1 MLIVRGAIKDYDWG
15 IIDGLQPWSGLSTGG
30 PQAELWFGVHP
41 GGPSPLV
48 DHSGAPTGELL
59 ADHFDIEA
67 IPLLVKLLAAARPLS
82 VQLHPTRAVAAAGWE
97 AQHQP
102 DHPPVFSDP
111 FEKTEM
117 LVALDDFEAF
127 AGWREVEEAIA
138 VLAHLPGTAEAIDHL
153 GRADRAS
160 AIRGLLAAGS
170 PEAVAGLEAAA
181 RAAGLPDEQVAAYR
195 TVAESYPMDAGAV
208 LTPLLAYLRLR
219 AGQAVYVPAGL
230 PHSYIR
236 GTGLEVMTSS
246 DNVIRLG
253 LTSKA
258 VFVDHA
264 IDALVDGIAPQ
275 FMDTEHGDLIWP
287 ARAPFVVRMVSSG
300 EERIPSGAYRIVL
313 LIEGSA
319 RVESEFGEVALR
331 PGTAAVI
338 SADDPDSFVI
348 ADGLVAIVQSTEL
361 RDDVRT
367 RHETLGTD
375 PDEH

>member
-15 IIDGLQPWSGLSTGG
+15 IVDGLQPWSGLSTDA

-48 DHSGAPTGELL
+48 DPAGIPTGELL

-82 VQLHPTRAVAAAGWE
+82 VQLHPTRQVAAAGWE
-97 AQHQP
+97 AQHHP
-102 DHPPVFSDP
+102 GHPPVFSDP

-117 LVALDDFEAF
+117 LVALGDFEAF
-127 AGWREVEEAIA
+127 AGWRDTEEAVA
-138 VLAHLPGTAEAIDHL
+138 VLAHLPGCESGIAHL
-153 GRADRAS
+153 RAGDRPS
-160 AIRGLLAAGS
+160 AIRALLAAGS
-170 PEAVAGLEAAA
+170 ADAVASLAAA
-181 RAAGLPDEQVAAYR
+181 AQSAGLPPEQVEAYR
-195 TVAESYPMDAGAV
+195 TVADSYPGDAGAV

-219 AGQAVYVPAGL
+219 PGQAVYVPAGL

-264 IDALVDGIAPQ
+264 IAALVDGIAPQ

-287 ARAPFVVRMVSSG
+287 ARAPFIVRMVQEG
-300 EERIPSGAYRIVL
+300 EERIPHGAYRIVL
-313 LIEGSA
+313 LIEGTA

-348 ADGLVAIVQSTEL
+348 ADGLVAIVQSTE
-361 RDDVRT
+361 RGDDPRT
-367 RHETLGTD
+367 RHETWGTD